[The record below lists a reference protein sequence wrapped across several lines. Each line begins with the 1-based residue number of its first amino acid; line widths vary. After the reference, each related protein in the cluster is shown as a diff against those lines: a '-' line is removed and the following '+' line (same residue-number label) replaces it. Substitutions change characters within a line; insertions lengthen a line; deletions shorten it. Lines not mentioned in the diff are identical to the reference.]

1 VTAPFSFDGAGTY
14 YWKMANIPNY
24 INSWNLDS
32 LVINGVELKNVWV
45 SSANLPAKQNGYYYI
60 TYKGSYPWSHFE
72 AK

>member
-32 LVINGVELKNVWV
+32 LVINGVELKNVYKH
-45 SSANLPAKQNGYYYI
+45 SYELPPKQNGYYYI